1 VLLCSDSAIRCSKIG
16 LRAPTVRSVVVLYG
30 DHRSPSIVAENS
42 STGPKSSNAI
52 DLASMSVDEL
62 WQYRERIDVIL
73 RVKIATE
80 LTDLKRRL
88 DLLNSKLFSDQ
99 CATRKRLS
107 PAGQRRRSYPSV
119 QPKYRNPEEPSETWA
134 GRGRQ
139 PRWVQMQL
147 SLGKRL
153 EDFRIGK
160 PEQRRVAVAYA
171 NRSA

>member
-1 VLLCSDSAIRCSKIG
+1 VLH
-16 LRAPTVRSVVVLYG
+16 G

-42 STGPKSSNAI
+42 STGPESSDAI

-62 WQYRERIDVIL
+62 WKYRERIDVIL
-73 RVKIATE
+73 KVKIATE

-88 DLLNSKLFSDQ
+88 DLLNSKPFSDQ

-107 PAGQRRRSYPSV
+107 PAGQRRRPYPLV

-153 EDFRIGK
+153 EDFRIDK
-160 PEQRRVAVAYA
+160 PEQRRVAVA
-171 NRSA
+171 